1 MYSFLNFFFDTKLYD
16 KLPKF
21 FSRKLFKIFKVFF
34 VPTGLTKLPINNHP
48 SELKYDNEINKIEDV
63 KNKDYRPFISYP
75 YILDL
80 LKIYNNSKKDI
91 NFYDFGANNLDLYF
105 FLNKNIKN
113 FTYYYYDQPNYNQV
127 IKKIKNEKKIENL
140 LVDENFELSFQ
151 NLDFLYFGSV
161 IQYISDYEK
170 VINSFN
176 KIKPKY
182 VIVSQTPF
190 FDNNNNDNNIIVK
203 QINLHPVINF
213 LYIIN
218 LNLFVNFMKNNNYTL
233 ISKNISRVIKFINF
247 KNFKNF
253 KKIDMYDLVFKYNE
267 K

>member
-1 MYSFLNFFFDTKLYD
+1 MTETKLE
-16 KLPKF
+16 
-21 FSRKLFKIFKVFF
+21 LF
-34 VPTGLTKLPINNHP
+34 
-48 SELKYDNEINKIEDV
+48 E
-63 KNKDYRPFISYP
+63 
-75 YILDL
+75 L
-80 LKIYNNSKKDI
+80 LKSQVSDE
-91 NFYDFGANNLDLYF
+91 
-105 FLNKNIKN
+105 
-113 FTYYYYDQPNYNQV
+113 NYNGLKWL
-127 IKKIKNEKKIENL
+127 I
-140 LVDENFELSFQ
+140 DENFELSFQ